1 MDIYLR
7 PHTSTSLSIYQR
19 RSVFL
24 VFFFFFFPFPL
35 RGFQFCLRFW
45 FSSYKMVSSVI
56 RELQRG
62 EGIGKSGLVETVHI
76 CSSRRRDKCSAY
88 CLLWKLRLG
97 SEPGKTRF
105 TIFIR
110 IIYIT
115 QLGHPT
121 IRYFELPLSEQ
132 LIERM

>member
-24 VFFFFFFPFPL
+24 VFFFFFPFPL

-45 FSSYKMVSSVI
+45 FSSYKMASSVI

-62 EGIGKSGLVETVHI
+62 EG
-76 CSSRRRDKCSAY
+76 D
-88 CLLWKLRLG
+88 W
-97 SEPGKTRF
+97 
-105 TIFIR
+105 
-110 IIYIT
+110 
-115 QLGHPT
+115 
-121 IRYFELPLSEQ
+121 
-132 LIERM
+132 